1 MYINGKKVKDELTGN
16 WRREFIE
23 KFTKELQKSPYSYSL
38 KEANDIAMKR
48 ADNERNGRFD
58 NVDAMVRHNLSN
70 TLTKAQYEKEYNDSN
85 VKDDMQINEKDKEF
99 FQKVMPQLVATFV
112 KHYKR
117 EPTEQEIAELRKLG
131 SIGTGMAK
139 AFRTML
145 GKDSIKDDI
154 KIEFIG
160 VMFEFVEGHHPNI
173 DRNMNKVF
181 SLNEINKILEQEDRV
196 AYEQNSKHG
205 GMYDKCAF
213 YGIFKINGERYKVQ
227 LARRVDLG
235 DGVKYGKQAIT
246 LTNEDIERTKRS
258 ILNNGRQYSGGL
270 KRLDSMKKDSKFRDA
285 ISFYQKYNG
294 HDIYK
299 DENGELYLALTKSA
313 SKLGRLNTK
322 DLSVAKKKI
331 DERDSFL
338 SDSKAKDSK
347 VKDTNFS
354 SRLKLYAD
362 TFYATDFKDGN
373 DAKRWWVNEFK
384 KASNMKSK
392 ELKEWAEDM
401 LDYTKDISVP
411 YIKEDTTNL
420 LKDIVKGKV
429 TDSLKTFKV
438 NGKVVKAQDE
448 FDAIKKVRDDNIEG
462 VYQCKN
468 DEVIEVRFDS
478 KYSKY
483 RVSFQKGGSP
493 VVLDKSNT
501 EKLIRSYNG
510 YKIQDSKKVKD
521 SKYEYSELMKMFTG
535 QKYGGWDIFKEN
547 GKYCVNPNVSD
558 ERYDTLEELKKRID
572 KNFRDSKVKD
582 AYDIR
587 EGAIFKV
594 DATDKYNGAK
604 YIKLEKAY
612 NDGTFLVS
620 YLSYDLDYNA
630 NNHIRQYYQ
639 EMKNKND
646 IMNMLKRF
654 NYRQVNSFNDSKK
667 KDEKPKEVTINID
680 KLKTNENGDVKFT
693 KRQFSGPSIEQ
704 VIEKKP
710 SQNYDGKFVALCKMK
725 NSSMP
730 YMVAENYGND
740 KQIPNQKQWYPNV
753 SSAKKAYKETK

>member
-48 ADNERNGRFD
+48 ADNEQNKRFD

-70 TLTKAQYEKEYNDSN
+70 TLTKAQYEKEYNDSKVKDTYVWGKKN
-85 VKDDMQINEKDKEF
+85 GKWVVVGGCFAESIDKVYEKFKKGEIYQDCEDIRINRDNKKPKDSIKDTKYTIKSISKDGEYYLANGWGKRIAMWVKKEQIRPELLFNSIGQAKASLTKLLQMFPEYKSDTFEEVSFNDSIVKDDIQINEKDKEF

-117 EPTEQEIAELRKLG
+117 EPTEQEIAELRKVG
-131 SIGTGMAK
+131 SIGVGMAK
-139 AFRTML
+139 AFRTMA
-145 GKDSIKDDI
+145 GKDTIKDDI

-227 LARRVDLG
+227 LTRRIDLG
-235 DGVKYGKQAIT
+235 DGVKYGKQEIT
-246 LTNEDIERTKRS
+246 LTNEDIEKTKRS
-258 ILNNGRQYSGGL
+258 ILNNGRYYAGGL
-270 KRLDSMKKDSKFRDA
+270 KKLDSKKKDSKM
-285 ISFYQKYNG
+285 
-294 HDIYK
+294 K
-299 DENGELYLALTKSA
+299 DETIRTPRGTFVLTEKTEEELKKEGYGYHHSSDDGRYKIYVKNNQAVAVKS
-313 SKLGRLNTK
+313 N
-322 DLSVAKKKI
+322 
-331 DERDSFL
+331 
-338 SDSKAKDSK
+338 DSKARDAKENLVFMTIDKAHEFQRKVGGNIYRKNGYWWIEIDENRLGDKEKEIYRSITDSK

-438 NGKVVKAQDE
+438 NGKVVKAKDE
-448 FDAIKKVRDDNIEG
+448 FDAVKKVRDA
-462 VYQCKN
+462 
-468 DEVIEVRFDS
+468 
-478 KYSKY
+478 
-483 RVSFQKGGSP
+483 
-493 VVLDKSNT
+493 
-501 EKLIRSYNG
+501 
-510 YKIQDSKKVKD
+510 
-521 SKYEYSELMKMFTG
+521 KYEYSELMKMFTG

-547 GKYCVNPNVSD
+547 GKYCVNPNISD
-558 ERYDTLEELKKRID
+558 ERYNTLEELKKRID
-572 KNFRDSKVKD
+572 KNFRDSKK
-582 AYDIR
+582 
-587 EGAIFKV
+587 
-594 DATDKYNGAK
+594 
-604 YIKLEKAY
+604 
-612 NDGTFLVS
+612 
-620 YLSYDLDYNA
+620 
-630 NNHIRQYYQ
+630 
-639 EMKNKND
+639 
-646 IMNMLKRF
+646 KR
-654 NYRQVNSFNDSKK
+654 
-667 KDEKPKEVTINID
+667 
-680 KLKTNENGDVKFT
+680 
-693 KRQFSGPSIEQ
+693 
-704 VIEKKP
+704 
-710 SQNYDGKFVALCKMK
+710 
-725 NSSMP
+725 
-730 YMVAENYGND
+730 
-740 KQIPNQKQWYPNV
+740 
-753 SSAKKAYKETK
+753 

>member
-1 MYINGKKVKDELTGN
+1 MYINRKKVKDELTGN

-48 ADNERNGRFD
+48 ADNEQNKRFD

-70 TLTKAQYEKEYNDSN
+70 TLTKAQYEKEYNDSI
-85 VKDDMQINEKDKEF
+85 VKDDIQFNEKDKEF

-117 EPTEQEIAELRKLG
+117 EPTEQEIAELRKVG
-131 SIGTGMAK
+131 SIGVGMAK
-139 AFRTML
+139 AFRTMA
-145 GKDSIKDDI
+145 GKDTIKDDI

-181 SLNEINKILEQEDRV
+181 SLSEINKILEQEDRV

-258 ILNNGRQYSGGL
+258 ILNNGRQYFGGL
-270 KRLDSMKKDSKFRDA
+270 KRLDSMK
-285 ISFYQKYNG
+285 
-294 HDIYK
+294 
-299 DENGELYLALTKSA
+299 
-313 SKLGRLNTK
+313 
-322 DLSVAKKKI
+322 
-331 DERDSFL
+331 
-338 SDSKAKDSK
+338 KDSK

-429 TDSLKTFKV
+429 TDSKARDYTPSKEYVGKSGLRNLINDLKQFNGSDNGMGYKWNSNSNGTFTAYGTFVKANGDNWYASVKVGNKDFLSKRGSFDDVKNSLVSALSNVAKDIEAKYSSYVSDSLKTFKV
-438 NGKVVKAQDE
+438 NGKVVKAKDE
-448 FDAIKKVRDDNIEG
+448 FDAIKKVRDGASTTMYIGINPLSNDDLYKIKEICNQYSVKCNFNNKDAELYGEDDN
-462 VYQCKN
+462 VF
-468 DEVIEVRFDS
+468 EVIRIL
-478 KYSKY
+478 KK
-483 RVSFQKGGSP
+483 KG
-493 VVLDKSNT
+493 LA
-501 EKLIRSYNG
+501 
-510 YKIQDSKKVKD
+510 DSKKVKD
-521 SKYEYSELMKMFTG
+521 GNLGNKRLRVGQVVRLDPSKRNGLQSLPEDEYVVTGFMNKGQSVNNDEVFDQYGADSNYTYFNGIGIKSKKTGVTSYVNRYQLM
-535 QKYGGWDIFKEN
+535 
-547 GKYCVNPNVSD
+547 
-558 ERYDTLEELKKRID
+558 
-572 KNFRDSKVKD
+572 DSK
-582 AYDIR
+582 
-587 EGAIFKV
+587 
-594 DATDKYNGAK
+594 
-604 YIKLEKAY
+604 
-612 NDGTFLVS
+612 NDS
-620 YLSYDLDYNA
+620 C
-630 NNHIRQYYQ
+630 QK
-639 EMKNKND
+639 KNK
-646 IMNMLKRF
+646 
-654 NYRQVNSFNDSKK
+654 
-667 KDEKPKEVTINID
+667 
-680 KLKTNENGDVKFT
+680 
-693 KRQFSGPSIEQ
+693 
-704 VIEKKP
+704 
-710 SQNYDGKFVALCKMK
+710 
-725 NSSMP
+725 
-730 YMVAENYGND
+730 
-740 KQIPNQKQWYPNV
+740 
-753 SSAKKAYKETK
+753 